1 MELFILVNE
10 PKLGE
15 YTLIWKQPQA
25 GFGTVRTDLLTWT
38 YCHTVWPIRTD
49 LLVREIHIL

>member
-15 YTLIWKQPQA
+15 YTLICSD
-25 GFGTVRTDLLTWT
+25 GLTNLDVLTCGRTYWYLNMDR
-38 YCHTVWPIRTD
+38 PK
-49 LLVREIHIL
+49 

>member
-15 YTLIWKQPQA
+15 YTLIWKQPQP
-25 GFGTVRTDLLTWT
+25 GIGTVRTDLLTWT
-38 YCHTVWPIRTD
+38 Y
-49 LLVREIHIL
+49 